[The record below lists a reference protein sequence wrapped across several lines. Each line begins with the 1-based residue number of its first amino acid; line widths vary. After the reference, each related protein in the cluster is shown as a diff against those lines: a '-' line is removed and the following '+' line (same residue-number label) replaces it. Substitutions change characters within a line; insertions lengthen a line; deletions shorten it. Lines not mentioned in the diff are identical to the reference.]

1 MSDETI
7 VLITSLVALGVGMFL
22 GYMAFSD
29 PGTTSVVVEACTQ
42 TPLFTESGEA
52 VYMCGIN

>member
-1 MSDETI
+1 MKDEKAALVGI
-7 VLITSLVALGVGMFL
+7 GFIIGALLGWVL
-22 GYMAFSD
+22 FSD
-29 PGTTSVVVEACTQ
+29 PSTASVVVEACTQ